1 MLRFLGQR
9 FSLELCASVVKNR
22 AKKQNGKPEG
32 LPSKNQKTPKLY
44 FAPNARTLAES
55 RDLYRAAV
63 FLCSTPF

>member
-32 LPSKNQKTPKLY
+32 LPSKNQKTPKTGHTKLS
-44 FAPNARTLAES
+44 LII
-55 RDLYRAAV
+55 L
-63 FLCSTPF
+63 